1 MLSNFISVGD
11 KIELQQADKSSAPN
25 GKAKIYYSTVYEIL
39 SEDSLEI
46 TMPMEQT
53 KLILLPVDSEF
64 ELIFYSS
71 GSLYQCMSRIID
83 RYKSNNVYILV
94 VELISNL
101 RKYQR
106 REYYRFSC
114 ALEMCSRNLE
124 EEEVLAVEKRAQYI
138 LQPGL
143 PLKRSV
149 IVDISGGGLRFISTQ
164 KYEPE
169 SLLYCSYHLLKG
181 EERKQYEVV
190 GKVLAVKELP
200 NRPGTYEHRVQYYNM
215 DADVREEIIKYIFEE
230 ERKSRRKEKQSKEKQ
245 N

>member
-1 MLSNFISVGD
+1 MLSNFINIGD
-11 KIELQQADKSSAPN
+11 KIELRSADKNSTQN
-25 GKAKIYYSTVYEIL
+25 KAKVYYSTVYEIIT
-39 SEDSLEI
+39 EDRLEI

-64 ELIFYSS
+64 DLIFYSS

-124 EEEVLAVEKRAQYI
+124 EEEVKAVEKRARYM

-169 SLLYCSYHLLKG
+169 SLLYCSYYLLKG

-190 GKVLAVKELP
+190 GRVLAVKELE

-215 DADVREEIIKYIFEE
+215 DANVREEIIKYIFEE
-230 ERKSRRKEKQSKEKQ
+230 ERKSRRKD
-245 N
+245 